1 MSNRSLYS
9 CSHSF
14 EIKNIK
20 EQIRILTDLII
31 DLQQKVEKI
40 EHKNKKKNS
49 FSYLYLTLPLS
60 SYFFYK
66 YFSSNR

>member
-31 DLQQKVEKI
+31 DLQKKI
-40 EHKNKKKNS
+40 ERLEQKNRKKESYPS
-49 FSYLYLTLPLS
+49 FLYLTLPLS
-60 SYFFYK
+60 SYLFYK
-66 YFSSNR
+66 YFNS